1 MSTTTNNNQMIFA
14 GTTSRFEGLLTENS
28 NFVDF
33 QLQKNII
40 PLLLNN
46 KNNLKK
52 IISGGAY
59 KHVYNCFWIK
69 DKNNFE
75 NKIYIFHC
83 NPEYNLLFSEKL
95 KYVRKIDKNKY
106 QVNFKQF
113 ILDNYF
119 NNLSN
124 NLNNNLNIDFEMKDI
139 IGNSNGIFFWLKNKN
154 LFYLEFEKDEIK
166 QIKSLQQSKIITTFG
181 TGNMSSRYMFKDDGG
196 NCYFWNDTNLVEI
209 KKSELNNSEPKLFGC
224 CYDDN
229 NIIVTMENKLYC
241 KKYNDEP
248 FQYKKSN
255 FENESNVIDL
265 KCGYGH
271 TVILLENQSIYAFG
285 FNSIHQ
291 CGVFEHDRE
300 VHEPTKLTTISLN
313 STILSIQCT
322 SRGTCIVCKDE
333 IIFIGELVENEVN
346 CLKRISTTIN
356 DHEDNND
363 KKDYNNY
370 GKEFN
375 YFNSV
380 ACGPWHY
387 IIYRNCDELFT
398 KSLEYFMS
406 NMKSK
411 FLKFIDINIVITAND
426 E

>member
-1 MSTTTNNNQMIFA
+1 MIFA
-14 GTTSRFEGLLTENS
+14 GNASRFEGLLTTSTTTTENN
-28 NFVDF
+28 NFDF

-40 PLLLNN
+40 PIINNN

-59 KHVYNCFWIK
+59 KHIYNCVWIK
-69 DKNNFE
+69 DYKNNFE

-83 NPEYNLLFSEKL
+83 NSSEYGLLFSEKL

-113 ILDNYF
+113 ILDNYL

-139 IGNSNGIFFWLKNKN
+139 IGNSNGIFYWLKNKN

-166 QIKSLQQSKIITTFG
+166 QIKSLQQLKIITTFG

-209 KKSELNNSEPKLFGC
+209 KKSELNNSEPKFFGC
-224 CYDDN
+224 CYYNN

-241 KKYNDEP
+241 KQYNEP

-265 KCGYGH
+265 KCGYDH

-285 FNSIHQ
+285 YNSIHQ
-291 CGVFEHDRE
+291 CGVFEYAQE
-300 VHEPTKLTTISLN
+300 VFILTKLTTIPFN
-313 STILSIQCT
+313 STILSIQYT

-333 IIFIGELVENEVN
+333 IIFIGELVENELN

-356 DHEDNND
+356 ND
-363 KKDYNNY
+363 CDNY

-411 FLKFIDINIVITAND
+411 FLKFIDINIVVITG